1 MESLSVHL
9 SLLQDQSPRPSTM
22 PTLRSLHG
30 DLITLGDGPRALRLA
45 RDLTRDLETCA
56 DTADLMLDAPPRS
69 PISLGIITTRLAPA
83 LTHALHAALDAAT
96 SADVIDLS
104 ELLAEVA
111 RAEALR

>member
-1 MESLSVHL
+1 
-9 SLLQDQSPRPSTM
+9 M

-30 DLITLGDGPRALRLA
+30 DLITLGDGPRVLRLA
-45 RDLTRDLETCA
+45 RDLTRDIELCA
-56 DTADLMLDAPPRS
+56 DTRDLILTAPPL
-69 PISLGIITTRLAPA
+69 PPLSLGVVSVRLIDP
-83 LTHALHAALDAAT
+83 LLLALHQALDAAT